1 MVNIKNKAQTI
12 AQFKIL
18 NYLDTYYPSL
28 VDNLTLVELVSK
40 NEVKIKDQSESVY
53 IIYDEKEREI
63 TILDEKKVFC
73 RKERV

>member
-1 MVNIKNKAQTI
+1 MYKISNLAKTI

-18 NYLDTYYPSL
+18 NHLDTCYPSL
-28 VDNLTLVELVSK
+28 VDNLKLVELVSK

-53 IIYDEKEREI
+53 ISYDEKESEI